1 MNSRNVVRRQLL
13 QHMKRFMRLRMDG
26 YGSIKQQNNLQMHYY
41 GDYSGFMIMSR
52 VITDLQR

>member
-1 MNSRNVVRRQLL
+1 
-13 QHMKRFMRLRMDG
+13 MRLRMGG
-26 YGSIKQQNNLQMHYY
+26 YGSIKQQNNPQMHYY